1 MNIKSLAI
9 LAAIGLSTAPALA
22 SPINAVYQAVVSTA
36 DGTTANTGL
45 TDGQIVDGSFVIDS
59 VTGQL
64 LSSTLD
70 GFTVSTG
77 DSTAAVTPTKFSALY
92 QLGTQAIYPTDRNNS
107 ITVML
112 NALATFNT
120 FSAMS
125 LLTDSTLTSQLDLSG
140 SPFGSTAAYLNADA
154 GYTDV
159 TKVFAYIT
167 SFSVVPEPATIA
179 LFSMGLA
186 GLAVIR
192 RRARPTHPCE

>member
-1 MNIKSLAI
+1 MNIKSLAV
-9 LAAIGLSTAPALA
+9 LATIGLSAATASA

-45 TDGQIVDGSFVIDS
+45 TDGQVVDGSFVIDS

-77 DSTAAVTPTKFSALY
+77 DSTAAVTPTKFTALY
-92 QLGTQAIYPTDRNNS
+92 QLGTQAILPGERNNS
-107 ITVML
+107 ITIML

-120 FSAMS
+120 FNAVS
-125 LLTDSTLTSQLDLSG
+125 LLTDPTLSSQLDFTG
-140 SPFGSTAAYLNADA
+140 SPFGSTAVYLNADA

-159 TKVFAYIT
+159 TEVFAYIT

-179 LFSMGLA
+179 LFGMGLA
-186 GLAVIR
+186 CLAVIR
-192 RRARPTHPCE
+192 RRARPAHPCE